1 MSNLARVARRRARN
15 GPELRP
21 PDRRRL
27 RFLLFLLAVV
37 PFLNGLPNDFTY
49 DDLPV
54 VRDDPRLAGPSRAG
68 ELLTTGYWGDSSD
81 VYRPLV
87 LLTYA
92 VQRWVHGPSPAAF
105 RAVNVLLHAG
115 VALLLLEL
123 FLALGFRERSCAVA
137 TALFAVMPIHAEA
150 VTSVVGRAEVL
161 AAGLSLLSALA
172 YLRASREAA
181 GRLRWG
187 ALSVVAF
194 GLALLSKESAAALP
208 AILLVVELFRDEPSL
223 RPGRRARVATVAGLG
238 ALLVGGFLG
247 LRLVVL
253 GGALRAPTAL
263 PTELTNPVASLPP
276 ALRVLNGSDLLWLYA
291 AKCAVPYRLSAD
303 YSSAA
308 IPVLRELGRPRA
320 WVGLLAW
327 TAIVVGALR
336 LRRTWPEAAFGPLY
350 FLSAF
355 LVTAN
360 VAFPIGVAFAERL
373 AYLPSAGVALTLG
386 AVLDRAGTA
395 LASRTA
401 RPRSGLLPAV
411 AVVIGL
417 LPLTL
422 LRNRDWKDDRT
433 LYESVVRAQP
443 RSARGHY
450 LLAFDSY
457 RRGDLPSAETSLG
470 RALGL
475 HRRFPNAWDLLG
487 EVLWRQGRYREAIE
501 AQRTNVELFPDSV
514 DARLYLA
521 LWTARTGRANEARR
535 ILEEGAAR
543 FPSRKEFRRALDELG
558 GAPLAR

>member
-15 GPELRP
+15 GPEARP
-21 PDRRRL
+21 FDRRRV
-27 RFLLFLLAVV
+27 RVVLLLLAIV

-49 DDLPV
+49 DDLHV
-54 VRDDPRLAGPSRAG
+54 VRDDPRLEGPSRAG

-92 VQRWVHGPSPAAF
+92 VQRWAHGPNAAAF

-115 VALLLLEL
+115 VTLLLLEL
-123 FLALGFRERSCAVA
+123 FLALGFRETSCVAA
-137 TALFAVMPIHAEA
+137 TALFAVMPIHTEA
-150 VTSVVGRAEVL
+150 VTSVVGRAEIL
-161 AAGLSLLSALA
+161 AAALSLLSALA
-172 YLRASREAA
+172 YLRATREAT
-181 GRLRWG
+181 GLLRWS
-187 ALSVVAF
+187 ALSLVAF
-194 GLALLSKESAAALP
+194 VLALFSKESAAALP

-223 RPGRRARVATVAGLG
+223 RPVRRARVAVVIGLG

-247 LRLVVL
+247 VRLAVL

-263 PTELTNPVASLPP
+263 PTDLTNPVASLPP
-276 ALRVLNGSDLLWLYA
+276 ALRLLNGADLLWLYA
-291 AKCAVPYRLSAD
+291 AKSAVPHRLSAD

-308 IPVLRELGRPRA
+308 LPVLREIGRPRA
-320 WVGLLAW
+320 WIGLAAW
-327 TAIVVGALR
+327 AAAVVAALR
-336 LRRTWPEAAFGPLY
+336 LRRTWREAAFGPLF
-350 FLSAF
+350 FLAAF

-360 VAFPIGVAFAERL
+360 VAVPIGIVFAERL

-386 AVLDRAGTA
+386 TILDRAGTA
-395 LASRTA
+395 LASRTG
-401 RPRSGLLPAV
+401 RPRRALLPAA

-417 LPLTL
+417 LPFTL

-433 LYESVVRAQP
+433 LYESIVRAQP

-450 LLAFDSY
+450 LLAFDAY

-470 RALGL
+470 TALGL
-475 HRRFPNAWDLLG
+475 HRRFPNAWDLFG
-487 EVLWRQGRYREAIE
+487 EVLWRQGRHDEAIA

-521 LWTARTGRANEARR
+521 LWTARTGRADEARR
-535 ILEEGAAR
+535 ILEGGAAR
-543 FPSRKEFRRALDELG
+543 FPSRAEFRRALDELD
-558 GAPLAR
+558 AARPAR